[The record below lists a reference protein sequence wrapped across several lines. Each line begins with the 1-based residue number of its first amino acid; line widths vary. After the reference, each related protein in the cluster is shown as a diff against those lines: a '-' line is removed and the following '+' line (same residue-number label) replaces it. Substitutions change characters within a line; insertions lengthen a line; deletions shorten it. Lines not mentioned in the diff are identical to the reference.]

1 MEQRRARDRSYLLVK
16 TALRPVVLAFRP
28 KVIGSQNVPQNG
40 PAILAAN
47 HLSALDTLF
56 IAVLLRRRVTFIA
69 KAEYFS
75 KPGIRGR
82 AMAALMAACGFI
94 PLDRTSASAAK
105 AAMTTGLRVL
115 AEGGVL
121 GVYPEGTRSP
131 DGRLYRGRTGIARLA
146 LESGAPVVPVALL
159 GTREVLPPDR
169 RWPRLRRIKVHIA
182 APLCF
187 ARGDRGAND
196 QALLRAST
204 DAVMNSIQQLSGQE
218 RAAGYAPPGKQK

>member
-1 MEQRRARDRSYLLVK
+1 
-16 TALRPVVLAFRP
+16 LAFRP
-28 KVIGSQNVPQNG
+28 KVLGAENVPRQG
-40 PAILAAN
+40 PVIVAAN
-47 HLSALDTLF
+47 HLSSLDTLF

-75 KPGIRGR
+75 KPGVRGR

-94 PLDRTSASAAK
+94 PLDRSSASAAK

-146 LESGAPVVPVALL
+146 LESGAPVVPVGLV

-169 RWPRLRRIKVHIA
+169 RIPRLRSIKVKIA
-182 APLCF
+182 APLSF
-187 ARGDRGAND
+187 SRGDRSPND
-196 QALLRAST
+196 QALLRSAT
-204 DAVMNSIQQLSGQE
+204 DEVMTAILGLSGQQ
-218 RAAGYAPPGKQK
+218 RADGYAPASRGA